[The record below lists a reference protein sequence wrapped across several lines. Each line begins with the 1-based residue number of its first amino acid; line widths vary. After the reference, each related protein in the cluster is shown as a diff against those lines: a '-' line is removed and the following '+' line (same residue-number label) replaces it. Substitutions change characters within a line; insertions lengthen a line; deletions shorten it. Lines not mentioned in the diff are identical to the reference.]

1 MTHVPRT
8 YSAWGPRGKLP
19 CASGA
24 YSTTY
29 GDGTSIT
36 VAPGVH
42 VSTARDLPRC
52 LGDLTHGLEVALG
65 GDRKARLAD
74 VDAQPAEL
82 VADVDFLLDVQRRA
96 RRLLAV
102 AQRRVEDP
110 QLIGGGLGR
119 LRGEG
124 PERERPPQRS
134 SGRAPSGVEEHVSEV
149 GSGSNTRDGHAFG
162 PSRAAPLGGVALID
176 PALGAR

>member
-1 MTHVPRT
+1 MTRATRT

-29 GDGTSIT
+29 GDGTSST

-65 GDRKARLAD
+65 GDREARLAD

-96 RRLLAV
+96 GRLLAV
-102 AQRRVEDP
+102 AQRRVWHRASVSLRGLQGGVVESSAWRAARTEDP
-110 QLIGGGLGR
+110 ELFGGWLS
-119 LRGEG
+119 L
-124 PERERPPQRS
+124 
-134 SGRAPSGVEEHVSEV
+134 
-149 GSGSNTRDGHAFG
+149 
-162 PSRAAPLGGVALID
+162 
-176 PALGAR
+176 